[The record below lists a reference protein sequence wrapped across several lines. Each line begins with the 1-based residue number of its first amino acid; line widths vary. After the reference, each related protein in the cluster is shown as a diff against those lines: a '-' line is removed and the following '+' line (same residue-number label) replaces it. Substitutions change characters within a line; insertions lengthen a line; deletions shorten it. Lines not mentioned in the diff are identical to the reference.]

1 MKKILDALYQHQQLG
16 YQEAREILSAMA
28 AGAYNPSQIAS
39 FITVFLMRGVS
50 VQELS
55 GFRDAL
61 MDLCLKTDLGA
72 YKTIDLCGTGG
83 DEKNTFNI
91 STLASFVVAGV
102 GVKVTKHGN
111 YGQSSVSGSSNVLEY
126 LGYRFKNDAALLRI
140 ELDKTGICFLHAPL
154 FHPAMKT
161 VAPIRK
167 ELGVKTFFNM
177 LGPLVNPAQPSHQL
191 TGVYSLELARM
202 YHYLFQQGEKN
213 YAVIHGMDGF
223 DECSLTSATKVFDNQ
238 GEHLF
243 HPEDFGSIQ
252 LKAEEISGGDSVQS
266 AAKIFMAVLE
276 NHATEAQTN
285 VVIANAALALRC
297 ARGLSLP
304 ECILQARESI
314 QSKKALEVFK
324 KLISLQS

>member
-16 YQEAREILSAMA
+16 YQEAREILSALA

-39 FITVFLMRGVS
+39 FMTVFLMRGVS

-61 MDLCLKTDLGA
+61 MDLCLRIDLSDFD
-72 YKTIDLCGTGG
+72 TIDLCGTGG

-91 STLASFVVAGV
+91 STLASFVVAGAGYRV
-102 GVKVTKHGN
+102 AKHGN

-126 LGYRFKNDAALLRI
+126 LGYQFKKDEEQLKR
-140 ELDKTGICFLHAPL
+140 ELNEAGICFMHAPL

-177 LGPLVNPAQPSHQL
+177 LGPLVNPSQPDSQL

-202 YHYLFQQGEKN
+202 YHYLFQQSGKN
-213 YAVIHGMDGF
+213 YAIVYGMDGY
-223 DECSLTSATKVFDNQ
+223 DECSLTSATKVLDNQ

-243 HPEDFGSIQ
+243 TPEDLGSAPLQ
-252 LKAEEISGGDSVQS
+252 AESISGGDSVHS
-266 AAKIFMAVLE
+266 AAAIFIAVLE
-276 NHATEAQTN
+276 GRATEAQTK
-285 VVIANAALALRC
+285 VVAANAALALRC
-297 ARGLSLP
+297 AGNISLSDSLLLAK
-304 ECILQARESI
+304 ESLQS
-314 QSKKALEVFK
+314 QKALQVFK

>member
-16 YQEAREILSAMA
+16 YHEAREILSALA

-39 FITVFLMRGVS
+39 FMTVFLMRGVS

-61 MDLCLKTDLGA
+61 MDLCLKIDLSDFD
-72 YKTIDLCGTGG
+72 TIDLCGTGG

-91 STLASFVVAGV
+91 STLASFVVAGAGYRV
-102 GVKVTKHGN
+102 AKHGN

-126 LGYRFKNDAALLRI
+126 LGYQFKKDEERLKR
-140 ELDKTGICFLHAPL
+140 ELDEAGICFMHAPL

-177 LGPLVNPAQPSHQL
+177 LGPLVNPSQPDSQL

-202 YHYLFQQGEKN
+202 YHYLFQQSGKN
-213 YAVIHGMDGF
+213 YAIVYGMDGY
-223 DECSLTSATKVFDNQ
+223 DECSLTSATKVLDNQ

-243 HPEDFGSIQ
+243 TPEDLGSAPLQ
-252 LKAEEISGGDSVQS
+252 AESISGGDSVQS
-266 AAKIFMAVLE
+266 AAAIFMAVLE
-276 NHATEAQTN
+276 GRATEAQTK
-285 VVIANAALALRC
+285 VVAANAALALRC
-297 ARGLSLP
+297 AGNISLSDSLLLAK
-304 ECILQARESI
+304 ESLQS
-314 QSKKALEVFK
+314 QKALQVFN